1 MRPHPLSL
9 TLAVL
14 AACRGD
20 PAHQPQ
26 GGSASLP
33 VVIIDSGAPAL
44 DTEDLARRLVARS
57 ARLREG
63 DLVFLRGSSRDLALL
78 EDLAIEARKVGADPL
93 ISVQSDRL
101 RRREYDEVPSKYDG
115 RTSEMRRRLADFLT
129 AEILVDSKSTDTG
142 LRGVPPSRIAARLS
156 AMRPVLALADRRS
169 IRRVSLGN
177 GLFPTEERARRF
189 GMTQAALAKV
199 FWRGVNVDY
208 EALQASGADIR
219 RRLVQGKE
227 VRLTHPNGTSLTMR
241 VAGRPVLV
249 SDGVISAEDERRGGP
264 ATSVWLPAGEV
275 FLTPVPGTAN
285 GVVVADRY
293 AWEGRTIDKLRLEF
307 DQGKLTSMS
316 AGSDM
321 SALQAFYD
329 AAPAGKDELGAL
341 DIGINPAITIPQ
353 GSTLLGWM
361 AAGMVTIVVGAN
373 GWAGGTNHAVSGVA
387 PFLPGTTLLVDGVP
401 LVKDGRLHAPE
412 PVVGGGLQ

>member
-1 MRPHPLSL
+1 MRPPPLSL

-14 AACRGD
+14 AACKGD
-20 PAHQPQ
+20 AAHQPQ
-26 GGSASLP
+26 GGTPSLSL
-33 VVIIDSGAPAL
+33 VTIDSGAPAL
-44 DTEDLARRLVARS
+44 DTEGLARRLVARNV
-57 ARLREG
+57 RLREG
-63 DLVFLRGSSRDLALL
+63 DLVFLSGSSGDLALL

-93 ISVQSDRL
+93 ISVQSDRFH
-101 RRREYDEVPSKYDG
+101 RREYDEVPSKYDR
-115 RTSEMRRRLADFLT
+115 RTSEMARRLADFLT
-129 AEILVDSKSTDTG
+129 AEILVDSRPTDTG

-177 GLFPTEERARRF
+177 GLFPTEERAQRF
-189 GMTQAALAKV
+189 GMTQAALAEV

-208 EALQASGADIR
+208 EALQASGSDIR

-249 SDGVISAEDERRGGP
+249 SDGVISAEDERRGGA

-275 FLTPVPGTAN
+275 FLTPVPGTAK

-307 DQGKLTSMS
+307 EQGKLTSMS

-341 DIGINPAITIPQ
+341 DIGINPSITIPQ

-361 AAGMVTIVVGAN
+361 PAGMVTIVVGAN

-412 PVVGGGLQ
+412 PVAGGLP